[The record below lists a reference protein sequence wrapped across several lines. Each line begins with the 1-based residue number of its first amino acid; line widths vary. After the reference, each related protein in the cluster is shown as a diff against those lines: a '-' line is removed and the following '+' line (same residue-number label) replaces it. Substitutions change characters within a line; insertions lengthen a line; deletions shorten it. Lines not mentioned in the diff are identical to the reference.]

1 MTCSVADVVLSQKL
15 AEELQY
21 EKTSAE
27 GVSEPEFLTSFKAD
41 GTWKVEDVSGNDEVT
56 LTRNFGNENIR
67 IMFSIADIQ
76 AQEEDS
82 AFDEES
88 AEEDGR
94 SDEPIHSYGIRVA
107 FTVTKVRVSSC
118 AKLCLI

>member
-1 MTCSVADVVLSQKL
+1 MVLSQKL

-27 GVSEPEFLTSFKAD
+27 GSEPEFLTSFKAD
-41 GTWKVEDVSGNDEVT
+41 GTWKIEDVSGNDEVT

-67 IMFSIADIQ
+67 VMFSIADIQ
-76 AQEEDS
+76 AQEEDP
-82 AFDEES
+82 AFDEEG

-94 SDEPIHSYGIRVA
+94 NDEPIHSYGIRVA
-107 FTVTKVRVSSC
+107 FSVTKVRVSSS
-118 AKLCLI
+118 ARLPCLT